1 MKSIKKIILIT
12 IITVLTLSGC
22 TKKEATPFK
31 LEQEYYGKEEFI
43 ELNKDE
49 LNNLID
55 KEKTFAVFLFQ
66 PFCEAAAN
74 FNEVLKEFMNKYKI
88 GIYKMQFK
96 DIKGTN
102 LEKHVKYYPSLVIYE
117 DGKLVDFLKADKD
130 EDTKSFKNM
139 DNFIEWFKK
148 YVIMDSDEN
157 HSNTNNENT
166 IENNNKEINKKEN
179 NNIDIVLNNVT
190 YDSNKINIYLFWG
203 DGCPHC
209 EKEKAYFENISKE
222 YGKYYNLHTY
232 EVWYNSENQKIFD
245 QFANKMNDEVSGV
258 PYTIIGNKSFIGFN
272 NNIKDEIVKAITS
285 QYQNSYDVYFD
296 RT

>member
-1 MKSIKKIILIT
+1 MNSIKKIFLLT
-12 IITVLTLSGC
+12 TVIILTLSGC
-22 TKKEATPFK
+22 NKKEEIPFK

-74 FNEVLKEFMNKYKI
+74 FNEVLKEFMSTNKLA
-88 GIYKMQFK
+88 IYKMQFK
-96 DIKGTN
+96 DIKGTE
-102 LEKHVKYYPSLVIYE
+102 LEKHVKYYPSLVIYK
-117 DGKLVDFLKADKD
+117 DGKLIDFLEADKD
-130 EDTKSFKNM
+130 EDTKSFKYI
-139 DNFIEWFKK
+139 DSFIEWFKQ
-148 YVIMDSDEN
+148 YVIIDTVEN
-157 HSNTNNENT
+157 NNNENKS
-166 IENNNKEINKKEN
+166 ENQKISKTDEEK

-209 EKEKAYFENISKE
+209 EKEKEYFENISKE
-222 YGKYYNLHTY
+222 YGKYYKLHTY
-232 EVWYNSENQKIFD
+232 EVWYNTENQKIFE
-245 QFANKMNDEVSGV
+245 QFANKMKDNVSGV
-258 PYTIIGNKSFIGFN
+258 PYTIIGNKSFKGFN
-272 NNIKDEIVKAITS
+272 EKTKDDIIKAITE
-285 QYQNSYDVYFD
+285 QYQNSYDIYFD

>member
-1 MKSIKKIILIT
+1 MNSIKKIFLLAT
-12 IITVLTLSGC
+12 IIILTLSGC
-22 TKKEATPFK
+22 NKKEEIPFK

-74 FNEVLKEFMNKYKI
+74 FNEVLKEFMSTNKLA
-88 GIYKMQFK
+88 IYKMQFK
-96 DIKGTN
+96 DIKGTE
-102 LEKHVKYYPSLVIYE
+102 LEKHVKYYPSLVIYK
-117 DGKLVDFLKADKD
+117 DGKLIDFLEADKD
-130 EDTKSFKNM
+130 EDTKNFKYL
-139 DNFIEWFKK
+139 DSFIEWFKQ
-148 YVIMDSDEN
+148 YVIIDTVEN
-157 HSNTNNENT
+157 NNNENT
-166 IENNNKEINKKEN
+166 SENQKISKTEEEK

-209 EKEKAYFENISKE
+209 EKEKEYFENISKE

-232 EVWYNSENQKIFD
+232 EVWYNTENQKIFE
-245 QFANKMNDEVSGV
+245 QFANKMKDDVSGV
-258 PYTIIGNKSFIGFN
+258 PYTIIGNKSFKGFN
-272 NNIKDEIVKAITS
+272 EKMKDDIIKTITE
-285 QYQNSYDVYFD
+285 QHQNSYDIYFD

>member
-1 MKSIKKIILIT
+1 MNSIKKIFLLAT
-12 IITVLTLSGC
+12 IIILTLSGC
-22 TKKEATPFK
+22 NKKEEIPFK

-74 FNEVLKEFMNKYKI
+74 FNEVLKEFMSTNKLA
-88 GIYKMQFK
+88 IYKMQFK
-96 DIKGTN
+96 DIKGTE
-102 LEKHVKYYPSLVIYE
+102 LEKHVKYYPSLVIYK
-117 DGKLVDFLKADKD
+117 DGKLIDFLEADKD
-130 EDTKSFKNM
+130 EDTKSFKYI
-139 DNFIEWFKK
+139 DSFIEWFKQ
-148 YVIMDSDEN
+148 YVIID
-157 HSNTNNENT
+157 TV
-166 IENNNKEINKKEN
+166 ENNNDEN
-179 NNIDIVLNNVT
+179 TSENQKISKTDEEQNNIDIVLNDVT

-209 EKEKAYFENISKE
+209 EKEKEYFENISKE

-232 EVWYNSENQKIFD
+232 EVWYNTENQKIFE
-245 QFANKMNDEVSGV
+245 QFANKMKDDVSGV
-258 PYTIIGNKSFIGFN
+258 PYTIIGNKSFKGFN
-272 NNIKDEIVKAITS
+272 EKMKDDIIKTITE
-285 QYQNSYDVYFD
+285 QHQNSYDIYFD